1 MTSKKKWRPETLAV
15 HAGYEFDPVTG
26 SSAEPIY
33 QTASYVFK
41 SAQDAADLF
50 SLKKEGNIYTR
61 LANPTV
67 NIFEERVASLERGT
81 SAVATASGQAAIA
94 LTILNVAS
102 PGDEIISSSSL
113 YGGTYTLFHYTLRK
127 LGIKFKFIDPSDIKN
142 LKKQITKK
150 TKAVYAETLG
160 NPKLDAFD
168 FEEAGRIAH
177 ENAIPLIIDNTVGT
191 PFLVNPI
198 RFGADIVVHSATKY
212 IGGFGTSIG
221 GIIVDSGKFDWRL
234 GKFKHLTSPDPSY
247 HGLNFSKKFN
257 KVPGKGN
264 TVFTS
269 KLRASLLRD
278 LGACLSPFNAFLFL
292 MGLETLHLRMP
303 RHSENALLVARF
315 LTEHKKVS
323 WVNYPGLKEH
333 FTHHIAK
340 KYFTN
345 GWYSGLAGFGVKGG
359 LKAGKKFIDSLEL
372 FRHLANI
379 GDAKSLA
386 IHPASTT
393 HHQLSAKERKSA
405 GVTDDFVRLSIGIE
419 NVQDLIDDIDQALGK
434 V

>member
-1 MTSKKKWRPETLAV
+1 MKKKKWRKETLTV
-15 HAGYEFDPVTG
+15 HAGYVFDPSTG
-26 SSAEPIY
+26 ASAEPIY
-33 QTASYVFK
+33 QTTSYVFK

-61 LANPTV
+61 LGNPTV
-67 NIFEERVASLERGT
+67 NIFEERVAALEGAK
-81 SAVATASGQAAIA
+81 SSVATASGQAAIA
-94 LTILNVAS
+94 LTILNLAS

-113 YGGTYTLFHYTLRK
+113 YGGTYTLFRYTLGK
-127 LGIKFKFIDPSDIKN
+127 LGINFKFIDSSNIKN

-150 TKAVYAETLG
+150 TKAIYAETLG

-168 FEEAGRIAH
+168 FEPAGEIAH
-177 ENAIPLIIDNTVGT
+177 EKGIPLVIDNTVGT

-198 RFGADIVVHSATKY
+198 RYGADIVVHSATKY

-221 GIIVDSGKFDWRL
+221 GVVVDSGNFDWRG
-234 GKFKHLTSPDPSY
+234 GKFPHLINPDPSY
-247 HGLNFSKKFN
+247 HGLSFFKKFGN
-257 KVPGKGN
+257 IPGKGN

-269 KLRASLLRD
+269 RLRASLLRD
-278 LGACLSPFNAFLFL
+278 IGACLSPFNAFLFL
-292 MGLETLHLRMP
+292 IGLETLHLRML
-303 RHSENALLVARF
+303 RHSENALRVAQFLV
-315 LTEHKKVS
+315 EHKKVS

-333 FTHHIAK
+333 PTHHIAR
-340 KYFTN
+340 KYFN
-345 GWYSGLAGFGVKGG
+345 DGRYSGLVGFGIKGG
-359 LKAGKKFIDSLEL
+359 FTAGKKFIDSLKL

-393 HHQLSAKERKSA
+393 HGQLSVKERKDA

-419 NVQDLIDDIDQALGK
+419 NAEDLIDDIDQALG
-434 V
+434 